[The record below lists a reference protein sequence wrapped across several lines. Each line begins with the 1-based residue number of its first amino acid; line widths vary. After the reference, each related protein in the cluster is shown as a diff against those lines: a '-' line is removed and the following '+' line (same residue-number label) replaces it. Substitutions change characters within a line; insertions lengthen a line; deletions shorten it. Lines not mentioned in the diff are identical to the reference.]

1 MDSCQQTKIKVR
13 QINLEQK
20 ASPPVPV
27 ASLTAVPSALF
38 YTLQALLA
46 TRPVLFTLAR
56 KGKRGARR
64 RVDPSSVVLMYLKTK
79 YPALTLDGAIA
90 VEKAFL
96 RCGAVA
102 KPLTQK
108 TLRNHG
114 KTLFERY
121 GKRKNLKLG
130 EFTWNRVGKETGMMK
145 ELVVRI
151 LQEYALGFD
160 VTMEYLEKLSND
172 ILDHL
177 CPETAQ

>member
-1 MDSCQQTKIKVR
+1 
-13 QINLEQK
+13 
-20 ASPPVPV
+20 V

-46 TRPVLFTLAR
+46 TRPVLFTLER

-79 YPALTLDGAIA
+79 YPALTLDVAIA
-90 VEKAFL
+90 VERAFL

-121 GKRKNLKLG
+121 GERKNLKLG
-130 EFTWNRVGKETGMMK
+130 GFSWNRVGKETGIMK
-145 ELVVRI
+145 QLVVRI
-151 LQEYALGFD
+151 LQEYALGFNVSLD
-160 VTMEYLEKLSND
+160 YLEELSD
-172 ILDHL
+172 TILDHL
-177 CPETAQ
+177 CPETTQ